1 MQNQLDATNYF
12 IVFLMGSTCF
22 GHYYAHHQEL
32 AIMMLITILVVSF
45 LVCCMLEVKCCLAG
59 EVSGLQPA
67 AQTLLQVVFYS
78 RARISVTHIQLQS

>member
-12 IVFLMGSTCF
+12 IVLLMGSTCF

-32 AIMMLITILVVSF
+32 AIMMLITILFVSF
-45 LVCCMLEVKCCLAG
+45 LVCCMFEVKCCLVG
-59 EVSGLQPA
+59 EVSGLQP
-67 AQTLLQVVFYS
+67 LLQVVFYS